1 MTWKKANEVYFGDSF
16 NRDSTTCSYAIAGSN
31 ELTSLNGYVDMITT
45 CADNIAYGKADKATS
60 GDLYCSEVIKASDF
74 AAIGSA
80 TDSLSAALKKMQ
92 AQIDELKLNMV
103 PKTGAHKLRSA
114 LATLKYEREIK

>member
-1 MTWKKANEVYFGDSF
+1 MTWKKANEAYFGDSF

-60 GDLYCSEVIKASDF
+60 GDLYCSGVVKASDF
-74 AAIGSA
+74 AIECA
-80 TDSLSAALKKMQ
+80 TDSLSTALKKMQ

-103 PKTGAHKLRSA
+103 PKTGTHKLRSA